1 MKLISLRLSASA
13 IITRIFIS
21 ILALS
26 APAFAQQPLREA
38 FQYDNFEIREEM
50 VPMRDGVKL
59 YTLIL
64 TPKNS
69 TEPPLPILIKRTPY
83 DATGAL
89 SGHSSSRLDVT
100 LGSKFLGDDYIYV
113 FQDIRG
119 RFKSEGDYAMYRVP
133 RGEFNKTV
141 TDETTDA
148 WDTSIGWFRTWRPT
162 VASASGARPIPAG

>member
-64 TPKNS
+64 APKNS

-89 SGHSSSRLDVT
+89 SGHSSSRLD
-100 LGSKFLGDDYIYV
+100 GDAG
-113 FQDIRG
+113 QQ
-119 RFKSEGDYAMYRVP
+119 VP
-133 RGEFNKTV
+133 RRRLHLRLPGHPRPFQIGGRLRDV
-141 TDETTDA
+141 PGAA
-148 WDTSIGWFRTWRPT
+148 WRVQQDGDR
-162 VASASGARPIPAG
+162 